1 VIGPITLKWIMG
13 KLADTVRTLIEEGRY
28 LISEHASDRIA
39 ERGFIEW
46 QVVDGSTQGKAL
58 RERPRNRPHPAVE
71 FQCLLPDG
79 SEFKAVWCLLRQSR
93 IAKLVTVHYR
103 DEE

>member
-1 VIGPITLKWIMG
+1 MG
-13 KLADTVRTLIEEGRY
+13 QLADAVRTLVEEGRY
-28 LISEHASDRIA
+28 LISEHASERIA
-39 ERGFIEW
+39 ERGFVEW
-46 QVVDGSTQGKAL
+46 QVVDGTTGGKAV

-71 FQCLLPDG
+71 FQGLLPDG
-79 SEFKAVWCLLRQSR
+79 TEFKAVWCLLPRSR